1 VAEQGSGAR
10 SSADAAN
17 GGIDDLRKPPVQ
29 RSSTDAPDKVTLRA
43 RALAARRVLTADQ
56 RARAAEDLRPHV
68 LEWAQEQPD
77 GPVCAYLP
85 IGAEPGSI
93 ALLDGLRAAGRSVL
107 LPVVPPRP
115 GALDWAPYLGPE
127 SLGPGPLGLREPTT
141 ARLGPAAI
149 RTAVAVLV
157 PALAADRAGHR
168 LGRGGGYY
176 DRTLGGITPGTE
188 LLALLH
194 DGELLDAV
202 PTDPHDHPVTGV
214 AMPTHG
220 IVVTG
225 NIGRA

>member
-1 VAEQGSGAR
+1 
-10 SSADAAN
+10 
-17 GGIDDLRKPPVQ
+17 
-29 RSSTDAPDKVTLRA
+29 VTLRS
-43 RALAARRVLTADQ
+43 RILGARRAMTAEQ
-56 RARAAEDLRPHV
+56 RAQAAEQLLPHV

-85 IGAEPGSI
+85 LGAEPGSP

-115 GALDWAPYLGPE
+115 GGLDWAPYLGPG

-141 ARLGPAAI
+141 VRLGPAAL
-149 RTAVAVLV
+149 RTATAVLV
-157 PALAADRAGHR
+157 PALAADRRGNR

-176 DRTLGGITPGTE
+176 DRTLGAVSPGTP

-194 DGELLDAV
+194 DGELLDTV
-202 PTDPHDHPVTGV
+202 PVDAHDRPVTGV
-214 AMPTHG
+214 AMPTAG

>member
-1 VAEQGSGAR
+1 MAEHGSGAR
-10 SSADAAN
+10 SSSNGAN
-17 GGIDDLRKPPVQ
+17 GGTGDPRNPPVP
-29 RSSTDAPDKVTLRA
+29 RPAIAVPDKQTLRT
-43 RALAARRVLTADQ
+43 RLLAARRALTAPQ
-56 RARAAEDLRPHV
+56 RAQAAEDLRSHV
-68 LEWAQEQPD
+68 LEWAQDRPD

-85 IGAEPGSI
+85 VGAEPGSLD
-93 ALLDGLRAAGRSVL
+93 LLDGLRATGRSVL

-115 GALDWAPYLGPE
+115 GALDWAPYRGAD

-141 ARLGPAAI
+141 PRLGPAAL

-176 DRTLGGITPGTE
+176 DRTLGGSAPGTA
-188 LLALLH
+188 LLALLY

-202 PTDPHDHPVTGV
+202 PADAHDHPVTGV
-214 AMPTHG
+214 AMPTAG